1 MTRRARITLPS
12 LVLLLT
18 LAFVWSLSVGAVK
31 IPASVII
38 NTLFDLDGDQQ
49 RFIINRSRLPRS
61 LLAVLTGG
69 AMALSGVIVQ
79 ALLRNALA
87 SPKIIGINSGAALAV
102 LLGTSL
108 APDLALAWLP
118 LVALLGGTLAAG
130 TIYGLSALR
139 PMSPER
145 LILVGIAVGLVC
157 DAGVD
162 FIMVTASTFEISA
175 PLVWL
180 TGSLWARGW
189 QHLSAVWPFLSLLS
203 ALCLCL
209 FFRLDLMRL
218 GTSQA
223 TALGVNVRLERFV
236 LLAIATLL
244 ASISVSV
251 VGVIGF
257 VGLMA
262 PHIARQL
269 VGGRHGVLLPT
280 AMLIGALLVVLADAT
295 GRVLVPPL
303 EISAG
308 ILTALFGAPFFVFI
322 LLTSRMET
330 RE

>member
-1 MTRRARITLPS
+1 MTVRPGFVLLS
-12 LVLLLT
+12 LGLFLVLT
-18 LAFVWSLSVGAVK
+18 FVWSLSVGAVK
-31 IPASVII
+31 VPTSVIL
-38 NTLFDLDGDQQ
+38 NTLFDLEGEQQ

-61 LLAVLTGG
+61 LLAMLTGS
-69 AMALSGVIVQ
+69 AMALSGAVVQ

-108 APDLALAWLP
+108 VPGLALAWMP

-130 TIYGLSALR
+130 AIYGLSAVR

-145 LILVGIAVGLVC
+145 LILVGIAVGMAC
-157 DAGVD
+157 EAGVD

-189 QHLSAVWPFLSLLS
+189 QHLAAVWPFIVFLS
-203 ALCLCL
+203 AVGVGM

-218 GTSQA
+218 GAAQA
-223 TALGVNVRLERFV
+223 AALGVNVRLERLV
-236 LLAIATLL
+236 LLAVATLL
-244 ASISVSV
+244 ASLSVSV

-295 GRVLVPPL
+295 GRVLAPPIEVP
-303 EISAG
+303 AG
-308 ILTALFGAPFFVFI
+308 ILTAMFGAPFFVFV
-322 LLTSRMET
+322 LLTSRMEA